1 MLDSLRPTRACTRRL
16 IAVPALA
23 LAACGLI
30 STTAPAAHALAPE
43 PAPVPKRWQ
52 IDIETSPLR
61 LTVVDVPGQGQ
72 RAYFYMTFKATNN
85 SANDLLFAPAFELAT
100 DDMIVLRSGRDVS
113 GAATTELIERMQN
126 PLLEDQI
133 GIVGTLLR
141 GEENAREA
149 LVAWPMPATFQSEI
163 VVYCAGF
170 SGETATVEVPN
181 PASLMASSSTTPVP
195 VKMEKKTLRKTWM
208 MRYRLPGELNAAAGL
223 ELTPFESGW
232 IMR

>member
-1 MLDSLRPTRACTRRL
+1 MLDPMHPKRARARRFA
-16 IAVPALA
+16 AVPALA
-23 LAACGLI
+23 LAACAMVGG
-30 STTAPAAHALAPE
+30 PATDARALAPE

-52 IDIETSPLR
+52 LEVETSPLR
-61 LTVVDVPGQGQ
+61 LTVVDIPGQGP
-72 RAYFYMTFKATNN
+72 RAFFYMTFKATNN

-100 DDMIVLRSGRDVS
+100 DDMIVLRSGRDVP
-113 GAATTELIERMQN
+113 GAATTELIDRMQN

-141 GEENAREA
+141 GEENAKEG
-149 LVAWPMPATFQSEI
+149 LVAWPMPATFQSEV

-181 PASLMASSSTTPVP
+181 PASMMASSSDKPAP
-195 VKMEKKTLRKTWM
+195 VKMQKKTLRKTLM
-208 MRYRLPGELNAAAGL
+208 LRYRLPGELNAAAGL
-223 ELTPFESGW
+223 ELKPFESNW